1 MSGTMKLY
9 LENLSQKKS
18 NDSREKTGDKKS
30 KQKELVFISMN
41 ESRVRPTSLCGA
53 QLVFWLRALMDVT
66 GRRVSQIPGIA
77 AAKIANSCWTSCK
90 RYVDE
95 EAPSN

>member
-9 LENLSQKKS
+9 LENLSQKKA

-41 ESRVRPTSLCGA
+41 ESRVRPTSLCGI
-53 QLVFWLRALMDVT
+53 QLVFFLAQSPDGCDGPESFANTGNCRGQDSKLVLDVVQT
-66 GRRVSQIPGIA
+66 I
-77 AAKIANSCWTSCK
+77 C
-90 RYVDE
+90 
-95 EAPSN
+95 

>member
-9 LENLSQKKS
+9 LENLSQKKA

-41 ESRVRPTSLCGA
+41 ESRVRPTSLCGI
-53 QLVFWLRALMDVT
+53 QLVFFLAQSPDGCGPESFANTGNCRGQDSELVLDVVQT
-66 GRRVSQIPGIA
+66 I
-77 AAKIANSCWTSCK
+77 C
-90 RYVDE
+90 
-95 EAPSN
+95 